1 MSASAS
7 TVTVSSQ
14 RPVDRK
20 AVLRTASGRFRAYAH
35 PVLRITDARTGEP
48 AEIRRALTRVHAHV
62 PGEDTSALRVLLVAD
77 VLARALE
84 LDGSPVLLVADPPA
98 ELRRR
103 ADDLGVRPNETTAT
117 RGGQRVLRV
126 TGSGESGP
134 RRDGDD
140 HGDGAEGPDT
150 DVTVEVAP
158 VRGTE
163 APSASGTALRLA
175 LLTHPRRTPATLD
188 ATALTEAADTLDHWR
203 TAVAAWATRPSRPVP
218 EPVRQALR
226 AAWEDDLDVRAV
238 LDVLRDVE
246 GAPDVPDGARFETYA
261 YADRLLGLELTRQIG
276 ASG

>member
-1 MSASAS
+1 M
-7 TVTVSSQ
+7 
-14 RPVDRK
+14 
-20 AVLRTASGRFRAYAH
+20 
-35 PVLRITDARTGEP
+35 LRITDARTGEP

-84 LDGSPVLLVADPPA
+84 LDGSPVLLVADPSA

-126 TGSGESGP
+126 TGAGPSGP
-134 RRDGDD
+134 GRDD
-140 HGDGAEGPDT
+140 HGDGAGDGAESAVGAERADT

-163 APSASGTALRLA
+163 ASASGTALRLA
-175 LLTHPRRTPATLD
+175 LLSHPRRAPATLD
-188 ATALTEAADTLDHWR
+188 ATALTEAAATLDHWR

-238 LDVLRDVE
+238 LGVLRDVE

-276 ASG
+276 ASA

>member
-1 MSASAS
+1 MRSR
-7 TVTVSSQ
+7 

-126 TGSGESGP
+126 TGSGEWGQG
-134 RRDGDD
+134 RDD
-140 HGDGAEGPDT
+140 HGDGAGDHGVSAVGAERADT

-246 GAPDVPDGARFETYA
+246 GAPDVSDGARFETYA

-276 ASG
+276 ASA